1 MDAQVAERSTPG
13 GGSGLGPPHV
23 PEPPRAAP
31 VDRVGREGVRLADDA
46 PFAGAALADRI
57 EARLAASYRLAAL
70 VLGDRDEAEDAT
82 HEAILSA
89 WSRIGG
95 LRDPAAFD
103 AWFDRILVNVCR
115 DRLRHGRVLPLVDL
129 EAADDAP
136 TPDEFAGVRR
146 RDEIG
151 RAFGRLNPDQKL
163 AVVLRYWGDRSIDE
177 IAAATGTRAGTVK
190 SRLHYALLAMRDAL
204 DEDPPAAADRRA
216 AR

>member
-1 MDAQVAERSTPG
+1 MAERSTPV
-13 GGSGLGPPHV
+13 GGSGLGPPHA

-31 VDRVGREGVRLADDA
+31 IDRVARRPVHVTDDARLA
-46 PFAGAALADRI
+46 GTALADRI
-57 EARLAASYRLAAL
+57 EARLPASYRLAAL

-89 WSRIGG
+89 WSRIGT
-95 LRDPAAFD
+95 LRDLLAFD

-115 DRLRHGRVLPLVDL
+115 DRLRHRRILRLVDL
-129 EAADDAP
+129 EAAADAP
-136 TPDEFAGVRR
+136 APDEFAGVRR

-163 AVVLRYWGDRSIDE
+163 AVVMRYWGDRSIDE

-204 DEDPPAAADRRA
+204 DDDSPDAADSRA